1 MKKDDSTTM
10 IVESKKEPTILLQE
24 EFIMEY
30 LWSDRKRTLFGLP
43 LSFTKY
49 MLSEERLFIEQ
60 GFFNKKEDEVRL
72 YRIMDLSLTRSFG
85 QRIFGVGTIH
95 CCSADKSMGDFD
107 IISIKNPKEVK
118 EQLSQQIE
126 AQRDV
131 KRVTNREYMEE
142 DHEDLGELD

>member
-1 MKKDDSTTM
+1 
-10 IVESKKEPTILLQE
+10 
-24 EFIMEY
+24 MEY
-30 LWSDRKRTLFGLP
+30 LWSGKKRTLFGLP

-60 GFFNKKEDEVRL
+60 GFLNKKEDEVRL
-72 YRIMDLSLTRSFG
+72 YRIMDVSLTRSFG

-107 IISIKNPKEVK
+107 IISVKNPKDVK

-126 AQRDV
+126 KQRDT
-131 KRVTNREYMEE
+131 KRVTNREYME
-142 DHEDLGELD
+142 DAHDDLEEMD